1 MIEYTMI
8 NMIGGMVFV
17 NTLLLI
23 YIALKIKNFVWI
35 NVMHRNKRLF
45 NDYIWFNFIIN
56 NHVFLL

>member
-23 YIALKIKNFVWI
+23 YIALKIKNFV
-35 NVMHRNKRLF
+35 
-45 NDYIWFNFIIN
+45 
-56 NHVFLL
+56 